1 MAAEEQA
8 PVDFDDKR
16 KDTEFIGSSMTKKG
30 KIPKG
35 VMPTMTMEK
44 IQKKQKLRNAEYFDL
59 QESLDWLYAQSKE
72 NHRFTNLMELVTAE
86 ENILLAY
93 RNISKNKGSKTAGT
107 DRKTIRFLSGFTN
120 QALIAYIRKRLEHY
134 QPQSVRR
141 VEIPKG
147 DTGKTRPL
155 GIPTIADR
163 LIQQCFLQIL
173 EPICE
178 AKFHER
184 SNGFRPNRSAE
195 HALAQCYAMIQKRGL
210 HFVIDIDIK
219 GFFDNVNHGK
229 LLKQMWNM
237 GIQDKRVLSIISA
250 MLKAEVAG
258 IGFPERGTPQG
269 GIISPLLSN
278 IVLNELDW
286 WITSQWEDI
295 PTRKKREYARS
306 DNGVVYKNQKYEMLR
321 KSSALKEC
329 YIVRYADDFKIFC
342 RKRSDAEKLFI
353 AVKNWLKERLGL
365 DISPEKSKIVN
376 LKKRYSEFLGFK
388 LRAVR
393 KGVKANG
400 GTKYVV
406 ESHMSEKAMKR
417 VKKQA
422 REMVKRIEFPANAGE
437 EYRAVEAYNA
447 YVSGVHNYYH
457 YATHISKDI
466 RKIALSI
473 TRTMKNRLR
482 ERLQMQGEPLLPY
495 IAKRYGTSKQIR
507 YVSGQA
513 LIPIGYIQTK
523 APLFKRREI
532 NQYTAEGRKTIHKS
546 LETVNISVLHFLMRN
561 PVQYASVELNTN
573 RLSLYCAQHG
583 CCAVTK
589 APLEVGEMHCH
600 HKIPRKQDGSDRY
613 ANLVLITEKVHI
625 LLHATDDEVIAHYMQ
640 LLKLDTKQLGK
651 LNTLRKAAGLFTI

>member
-1 MAAEEQA
+1 
-8 PVDFDDKR
+8 
-16 KDTEFIGSSMTKKG
+16 MTNKG

-35 VMPTMTMEK
+35 LMPTMTMEK
-44 IQKKQKLRNAEYFDL
+44 PQKKQKLRNAEYFGW
-59 QESLDWLYAQSKE
+59 QETLDRLYVQSKE
-72 NHRFTNLMELVTAE
+72 NHRFSVLMDMVTAD
-86 ENILLAY
+86 ENILLAH

-107 DRKTIRFLSGFTN
+107 DGKTIRFLSGFTDK
-120 QALIAYIRKRLEHY
+120 ALIAYVRKRLEHY
-134 QPQSVRR
+134 RPQAVRR

-195 HALAQCYAMIQKRGL
+195 HALAQCYAMIQRRDL

-219 GFFDNVNHGK
+219 GFFDNVSHGK
-229 LLKQMWNM
+229 LLKQMWSM
-237 GIQDKRVLSIISA
+237 GIRDKRVLSILSA

-258 IGFPERGTPQG
+258 VGFPQKGTPQG

-286 WITSQWEDI
+286 WITSQWEAM

-306 DNGVVYKNQKYEMLR
+306 DNGVVDKNQKYEMLR
-321 KSSALKEC
+321 KGSTLKEC

-342 RKRSDAEKLFI
+342 RKRNDAEKLFI
-353 AVKNWLKERLGL
+353 AVKDWLKERLGL

-376 LKKRYSEFLGFK
+376 LKRQYSDFLGFK

-393 KGVKANG
+393 KGVKSNG
-400 GTKYVV
+400 EAKYTV
-406 ESHMSEKAMKR
+406 ESHMSDKAVKR
-417 VKKQA
+417 VKGQA
-422 REMVKRIEFPANAGE
+422 REMVKRVQYPANTNETFKSVG
-437 EYRAVEAYNA
+437 AYNA
-447 YVSGVHNYYH
+447 YVSGVHNYYR

-466 RKIALSI
+466 RKIAFGI

-482 ERLQMQGEPLLPY
+482 DRLQVQGNTLPPY
-495 IAKRYGTSKQIR
+495 IAERYGKSRQIR

-513 LIPIGYIQTK
+513 IIPIGFVQTK
-523 APLFKRREI
+523 APLFKRREV
-532 NQYTAEGRKTIHKS
+532 NQYTLEGRKAIHKS
-546 LETVNISVLHFLMRN
+546 LETVNVSILHNLMRN

-573 RLSLYCAQHG
+573 RLALYCAQHG

-589 APLEVGEMHCH
+589 QPLEVGNIHCH
-600 HKIPRKQDGSDRY
+600 HKIPRKQGGNDRY
-613 ANLVLITEKVHI
+613 ANLTLVSEKVHI
-625 LLHATDDEVIAHYMQ
+625 LLHATDSEVIALYTQ
-640 LLKLDTKQLGK
+640 LLKLNAKQRKK
-651 LNTLRKAAGLFTI
+651 LNALRKTASLFSI

>member
-1 MAAEEQA
+1 
-8 PVDFDDKR
+8 
-16 KDTEFIGSSMTKKG
+16 MTNKG

-44 IQKKQKLRNAEYFDL
+44 PQKKQKLRNAEYFGL
-59 QESLDWLYAQSKE
+59 QEQLDRLYAQSKE
-72 NHRFTNLMELVTAE
+72 NHKFTALLDVVTAD

-107 DRKTIRFLSGFTN
+107 DGKTIRFLSGFTDK
-120 QALIAYIRKRLEHY
+120 ALIAYVRKRLEYY
-134 QPQSVRR
+134 QPQSVHR

-178 AKFHER
+178 AKFHKR

-229 LLKQMWNM
+229 LLKQMWSM

-286 WITSQWEDI
+286 WITSQWEDM

-306 DNGVVYKNQKYEMLR
+306 DNGVIDKNQKYEMLR
-321 KSSALKEC
+321 KSSSLKEC
-329 YIVRYADDFKIFC
+329 YIVRYADDFKMFC
-342 RKRSDAEKLFI
+342 RKRSDAEKLFA
-353 AVKNWLKERLGL
+353 AVKDWLKERLGL
-365 DISPEKSKIVN
+365 DISLEKSKIVN
-376 LKKRYSEFLGFK
+376 LKRQYSDFLGFK
-388 LRAVR
+388 LKAVK
-393 KGVKANG
+393 KGVKSNG
-400 GTKYVV
+400 EVKYAV
-406 ESHMSEKAMKR
+406 ESHMSDKAVKR
-417 VKKQA
+417 VKGQV
-422 REMVKRIEFPANAGE
+422 REMVKRIEFPADANE
-437 EYRAVEAYNA
+437 EYKAVGAYNA
-447 YVSGVHNYYH
+447 YVSGVHNYYR

-466 RKIALSI
+466 RKIAFGT

-482 ERLQMQGEPLLPY
+482 NRLQMQGNTLLPY
-495 IAKRYGTSKQIR
+495 IAERYGKSKQIR

-513 LIPIGYIQTK
+513 IIPIGYVQTK
-523 APLFKRREI
+523 APLFKRREV
-532 NQYTAEGRKTIHKS
+532 NQYTVEGRQTIHKS
-546 LETVNISVLHFLMRN
+546 LETVNMSILHYLMRN

-573 RLSLYCAQHG
+573 RLALYCAQHG

-589 APLEVGEMHCH
+589 QPMKIGNIHCH
-600 HKIPRKQDGSDRY
+600 HKTPRKQGGNGRY
-613 ANLVLITEKVHI
+613 ANLTLVTEEVHVLI
-625 LLHATDDEVIAHYMQ
+625 HATDSEVIARYVQ
-640 LLKLDTKQLGK
+640 LLKLNANQRAK
-651 LNTLRKAAGLFTI
+651 LNTLRKTAGLFSI

>member
-1 MAAEEQA
+1 
-8 PVDFDDKR
+8 
-16 KDTEFIGSSMTKKG
+16 MTNKG

-44 IQKKQKLRNAEYFDL
+44 PQKKQKLRNAEYFGL
-59 QESLDWLYAQSKE
+59 QEQLDSLYLQSKE
-72 NHRFTNLMELVTAE
+72 NHKFTLLMNMVTAD

-107 DRKTIRFLSGFTN
+107 DGKTIRFLSGFTDN
-120 QALIAYIRKRLEHY
+120 ALIAYVRKRLEHY
-134 QPQSVRR
+134 KPQSVRR

-155 GIPTIADR
+155 GIPTITDR

-219 GFFDNVNHGK
+219 GFFDNVSHGK
-229 LLKQMWNM
+229 LLKQMWSM
-237 GIQDKRVLSIISA
+237 GIRDKRVLSIISA

-258 IGFPERGTPQG
+258 IGFPEKGTPQG

-286 WITSQWEDI
+286 WITSQWENM

-306 DNGVVYKNQKYEMLR
+306 DNGVVDKNQKYEMLR
-321 KSSALKEC
+321 KGSALKEC

-342 RKRSDAEKLFI
+342 RKRSDAKKLFV
-353 AVKNWLKERLGL
+353 AVKDWLKERLGL
-365 DISPEKSKIVN
+365 DISLEKSKIVN
-376 LKKRYSEFLGFK
+376 LKKQYSDFLGFK

-393 KGVKANG
+393 KGIKSNG
-400 GTKYVV
+400 EAKYAV
-406 ESHMSEKAMKR
+406 ESHMSDKAIKR
-417 VKKQA
+417 VKGQA
-422 REMVKRIEFPANAGE
+422 REMVKRIQFPANANE
-437 EYRAVEAYNA
+437 EYKAVGAYNA
-447 YVSGVHNYYH
+447 YVSGVHNYYR
-457 YATHISKDI
+457 YATHISKDA
-466 RKIALSI
+466 RKIAFGI

-482 ERLQMQGEPLLPY
+482 ERLQMQGDSIPPY
-495 IAKRYGTSKQIR
+495 IAERYGKSRQIR
-507 YVSGQA
+507 YVNGQA
-513 LIPIGYIQTK
+513 LIPIGYVQTK
-523 APLFKRREI
+523 APLFKRREA
-532 NQYTAEGRKTIHKS
+532 NQYTVEGRKIIHKS
-546 LETVNISVLHFLMRN
+546 LETVNMNILHFLMRN

-573 RLSLYCAQHG
+573 RLALYCAQQG

-589 APLEVGEMHCH
+589 QPLEIGNIHCH
-600 HKIPRKQDGSDRY
+600 HKTPRKQGGNDRY
-613 ANLVLITEKVHI
+613 SNLVLVSEEVHI
-625 LLHATDDEVIAHYMQ
+625 LIHATDREVIARYSQ
-640 LLKLDTKQLGK
+640 LLKLNAKQQAK
-651 LNTLRKAAGLFTI
+651 LNTLRKTAGLFSI

>member
-1 MAAEEQA
+1 
-8 PVDFDDKR
+8 
-16 KDTEFIGSSMTKKG
+16 
-30 KIPKG
+30 
-35 VMPTMTMEK
+35 MTMEK
-44 IQKKQKLRNAEYFDL
+44 PQKKQKLRNAEYFDL
-59 QESLDWLYAQSKE
+59 QGQLDWLYAKSRE
-72 NHRFTNLMELVTAE
+72 NHKFTVLLDMVTSD

-107 DRKTIRFLSGFTN
+107 DGKTIRFLSGFTDK
-120 QALIAYIRKRLEHY
+120 ALIAYVRKRLEHY

-195 HALAQCYAMIQKRGL
+195 HALAQCYAMIQQRSL
-210 HFVIDIDIK
+210 YFVIDIDIK
-219 GFFDNVNHGK
+219 GFFDNVSHGK
-229 LLKQMWNM
+229 LLKQMWSI

-258 IGFPERGTPQG
+258 IGFPEKGTPQG

-286 WITSQWEDI
+286 WIASQWENM

-306 DNGVVYKNQKYEMLR
+306 DNGVVDKNQKYEMLR
-321 KSSALKEC
+321 KSSSLKEC

-342 RKRSDAEKLFI
+342 RKRSDAEKLFV
-353 AVKNWLKERLGL
+353 AVKDWLKERLGL

-376 LKKRYSEFLGFK
+376 LKRQYSDFLGFK

-393 KGVKANG
+393 KGFKSNGEVKYA
-400 GTKYVV
+400 V
-406 ESHMSEKAMKR
+406 ESHMSDKA
-417 VKKQA
+417 VKKVKGQA
-422 REMVKRIEFPANAGE
+422 REMVKRIEFPADVNE
-437 EYRAVEAYNA
+437 EYKAVGAYNA
-447 YVSGVHNYYH
+447 YVLGVHNYYR

-466 RKIALSI
+466 RKIAPGI

-482 ERLQMQGEPLLPY
+482 GRLQTQGNPLLPY
-495 IAKRYGTSKQIR
+495 VAERYGKSKQIR

-513 LIPIGYIQTK
+513 LIPIGYVQTK
-523 APLFKRREI
+523 APLFKRREV
-532 NQYTAEGRKTIHKS
+532 NQYTVEGRKAIHKS
-546 LETVNISVLHFLMRN
+546 LEGVNMGILHYLMRN
-561 PVQYASVELNTN
+561 PVPYASIELNTN
-573 RLSLYCAQHG
+573 RLALYCAQHG
-583 CCAVTK
+583 RCAVTK
-589 APLEVGEMHCH
+589 QPMVIGNIHCH
-600 HKIPRKQDGSDRY
+600 HKTPRKQGGSNRY
-613 ANLVLITEKVHI
+613 ANLALVTEEVHI
-625 LLHATDDEVIAHYMQ
+625 LIHATDSEVITRYAQ
-640 LLKLDTKQLGK
+640 SLKLNAKQRAK
-651 LNTLRKAAGLFTI
+651 LNTLRKAAGLFSI

>member
-1 MAAEEQA
+1 
-8 PVDFDDKR
+8 
-16 KDTEFIGSSMTKKG
+16 MTVKKL
-30 KIPKG
+30 
-35 VMPTMTMEK
+35 
-44 IQKKQKLRNAEYFDL
+44 QKKAKLRNAEYFGL
-59 QESLDWLYAQSKE
+59 QEVLDRLYAQSAE
-72 NHRFTNLMELVTAE
+72 NKRFTVLMELVAAD

-107 DRKTIRFLSGFTN
+107 DGKTVRYLSKFTN
-120 QALIAYIRKRLEHY
+120 TALIHYIKRRLEQY
-134 QPQSVRR
+134 QPQPVRR

-210 HFVIDIDIK
+210 HYVVDIDIK
-219 GFFDNVNHGK
+219 GFFDNVSHGK

-258 IGFPERGTPQG
+258 IGFPQKGTPQG

-286 WITSQWEDI
+286 WIASQWENM
-295 PTRKKREYARS
+295 PTRKNREYARS
-306 DNGVVYKNQKYEMLR
+306 DNGVIDKSQKYEMLR
-321 KSSALKEC
+321 KGSALKEC

-342 RKRSDAEKLFI
+342 RKRSDAVKLF
-353 AVKNWLKERLGL
+353 AATRDWLKERLGL
-365 DISPEKSKIVN
+365 DISPEKSRIVN
-376 LKKRYSEFLGFK
+376 LKRQYSDFLGFK

-393 KGVKANG
+393 KGVKSS
-400 GTKYVV
+400 GTAKYAV
-406 ESHMSEKAMKR
+406 ESHMSDKA
-417 VKKQA
+417 VKKVKRQT
-422 REMVKRIEFPANAGE
+422 REMVKRIQSPANVNE
-437 EYRAVEAYNA
+437 EYKAIGAYNA
-447 YVSGVHNYYH
+447 YVSGVHNYYR

-466 RKIALSI
+466 RKIAFGI
-473 TRTMKNRLR
+473 TRTMQNRLR
-482 ERLQMQGEPLLPY
+482 ERLQKQGNPLPAY
-495 IAKRYGTSKQIR
+495 IAERYGRSKQIR

-513 LIPIGYIQTK
+513 VIPIGYIKAK
-523 APLFKRREI
+523 APLYKRREV
-532 NQYTAEGRKTIHKS
+532 NQYTEQGRRSIHKN
-546 LETVNISVLHFLMRN
+546 LESVNMSILHYLMRN
-561 PVQYASVELNTN
+561 PVQFASVELNNN
-573 RLSLYCAQHG
+573 RLALYCAQHG

-589 APLEVGEMHCH
+589 QPLEIGDIHCH
-600 HKIPRKQDGSDRY
+600 HKLPREKGGNDQYG
-613 ANLVLITEKVHI
+613 NLVLVTETVHI
-625 LLHATDDEVIAHYMQ
+625 LIHATDSEVIARLVQ
-640 LLKLDTKQLGK
+640 TLRLNVRQRAK
-651 LNTLRKAAGLFTI
+651 LNTLRKTAGLFSI